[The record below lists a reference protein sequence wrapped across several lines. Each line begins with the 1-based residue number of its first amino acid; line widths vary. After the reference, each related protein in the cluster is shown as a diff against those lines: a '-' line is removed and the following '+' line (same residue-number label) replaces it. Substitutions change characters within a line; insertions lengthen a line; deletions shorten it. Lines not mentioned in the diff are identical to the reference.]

1 MDWERMDPSVVR
13 EFPLWVGS
21 SGSLEMGRL
30 DSLEDTY
37 ISGDVG
43 SRGNVR

>member
-1 MDWERMDPSVVR
+1 MDPLVVR

-43 SRGNVR
+43 SRDNVH